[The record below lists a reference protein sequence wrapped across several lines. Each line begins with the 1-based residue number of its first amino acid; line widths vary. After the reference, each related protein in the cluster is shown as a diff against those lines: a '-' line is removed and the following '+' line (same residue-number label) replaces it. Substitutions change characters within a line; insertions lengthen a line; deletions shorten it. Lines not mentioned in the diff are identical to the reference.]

1 MDVFLLLVKRGRTLN
16 LLTRG
21 ITLLYKVYNSKNEVE
36 LTKIRKKLYTFKE
49 LKKEAK
55 GKNQMIGTLTV
66 YGRKIILRD
75 CW

>member
-1 MDVFLLLVKRGRTLN
+1 MN

-21 ITLLYKVYNSKNEVE
+21 ITVLYKVYNSNNEVE

-66 YGRKIILRD
+66 
-75 CW
+75 